1 MIYHSF
7 ILFVLAA
14 VALGGYALYVWAVK
28 NSDAR
33 QRELEALEKKL
44 FEEKTKML
52 LLRDTLLEEERAR
65 ISGELHDDI
74 LQRMTALHLLTLRLH
89 LHHVMDSALHDE
101 LQAMATEQRHII
113 DSLRLTVTGL
123 RGYALHDQTLVEGI
137 AHLCETLNKSIH
149 QKVVFTHV
157 MEEWEKPINDFVKA
171 SLYQVVQ
178 ELVQNAY
185 RHARAWRILVT
196 VQWRSHDLLVEI
208 ADNGD
213 GFELDW
219 GKNQSG
225 LRSTRQKCEGIGAVL
240 SIDTQPRKGTKATV
254 TMPYHAMSN
263 RAVEHIP
270 LPTPVTTS

>member
-1 MIYHSF
+1 MIYYSF
-7 ILFVLAA
+7 ILFTLAV
-14 VALGGYALYVWAVK
+14 VALGAYALYEWLEK
-28 NSDAR
+28 NTNSR
-33 QRELEALEKKL
+33 KRELEALEKKL
-44 FEEKTKML
+44 FEEKTRML
-52 LLRDTLLEEERAR
+52 LLRDSLLEQERER

-89 LHHVMDSALHDE
+89 LHHAMNDALHDE

-123 RGYALHDQTLVEGI
+123 RGYVLHDKTLVEGI

-157 MEEWEKPINDFVKA
+157 MEEWEKPMNEFVKA
-171 SLYQVVQ
+171 TLYHAVQ
-178 ELVQNAY
+178 ELIQNAY

-196 VQWRSHDLLVEI
+196 VQWRSQDLLVEI
-208 ADNGD
+208 SDNGD

-225 LRSTRQKCEGIGAVL
+225 LRSTRNRCEAIGATL
-240 SIDTQPRKGTKATV
+240 TIDTKPRSGTKATLI
-254 TMPYHAMSN
+254 MPYPAMIS
-263 RAVEHIP
+263 RAVENIP
-270 LPTPVTTS
+270 LPAPLTAS